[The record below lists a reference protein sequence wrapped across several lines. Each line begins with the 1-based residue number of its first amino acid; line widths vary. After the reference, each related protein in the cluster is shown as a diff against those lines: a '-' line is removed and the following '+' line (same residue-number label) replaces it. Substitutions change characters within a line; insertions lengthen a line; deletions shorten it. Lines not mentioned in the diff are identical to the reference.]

1 MNTPTSASV
10 LAARS
15 NLSRRRRQEAVFRV
29 LCLLATCIGVAML
42 VLLLYGIFRDG
53 LPRLNWRFLESF
65 PSRFPERAGVKAAL
79 VGTLWIMGITALV
92 AIPVGVAA
100 AIYLE
105 EFAPK
110 NRLTALIQTNI
121 ANLAGVPSIVYAL
134 LGLAVFVR
142 ALSLGRSVLA
152 GALTISLLIL
162 PTVIITTQE
171 ALRAVPRSLRDGS
184 LALGATPWQTVRHM
198 LLPTAFPGILT
209 GIILSLSRAMGESAP
224 LVTIGALAY
233 IAYLPKGPLDG
244 FTALPI
250 QIFNWA
256 ARPQAGFHHAAAAA
270 SIVLLV
276 ALLLMNSVAIVLRNR
291 YRKQV
296 RH

>member
-1 MNTPTSASV
+1 MNTPFASTSQP
-10 LAARS
+10 S
-15 NLSRRRRQEAVFRV
+15 NLPRRRRQEAVFRL
-29 LCLLATCIGVAML
+29 LCLLATCIGVLML
-42 VLLLYGIFRDG
+42 ALLLYGIFRDG
-53 LPRLNWRFLESF
+53 WKRLNPDFLQAF
-65 PSRFPERAGVKAAL
+65 PSRFPERAGIKAAL
-79 VGTLWIMGITALV
+79 VGTFWIMGITALV
-92 AIPVGVAA
+92 SVPVGVAA

-110 NRLTALIQTNI
+110 NRLTGLIQTNI
-121 ANLAGVPSIVYAL
+121 ANLSGVPSIVYAL

-142 ALSLGRSVLA
+142 ALALGRSVLA

-198 LLPTAFPGILT
+198 LLPAAFPGILT

-233 IAYLPKGPLDG
+233 IAYLPRGPMDG

-256 ARPQAGFHHAAAAA
+256 ARPQQGFHHAAAAA

-291 YRKQV
+291 ARRQV

>member
-1 MNTPTSASV
+1 MPQRRMLERFFRLLC
-10 LAARS
+10 LAATC
-15 NLSRRRRQEAVFRV
+15 LGV
-29 LCLLATCIGVAML
+29 LML
-42 VLLLYGIFRDG
+42 VMLLYGIFRDG
-53 LPRLNWRFLESF
+53 WQRLSMDFLTSF
-65 PSRFPERAGVKAAL
+65 PSRFPERAGIKAAL
-79 VGTLWIMGITALV
+79 VGTLWIIGITALV
-92 AIPVGVAA
+92 AVPVGVAA

-134 LGLAVFVR
+134 LGLALFVR
-142 ALSLGRSVLA
+142 YLSLGRSVLA
-152 GALTISLLIL
+152 GAFTMSLLIL

-171 ALRAVPRSLRDGS
+171 ALRAVPRSYRDGS
-184 LALGATPWQTVRHM
+184 LALGATPWQTVQHM
-198 LLPTAFPGILT
+198 ILPAAFPGILT

-224 LVTIGALAY
+224 LVTIGALVY
-233 IAYLPKGPLDG
+233 IAYVPKGPLDG

-256 ARPQAGFHHAAAAA
+256 SRPQAGFHQAAAAA

-276 ALLLMNSVAIVLRNR
+276 ALLLMNSVAIYLRNR